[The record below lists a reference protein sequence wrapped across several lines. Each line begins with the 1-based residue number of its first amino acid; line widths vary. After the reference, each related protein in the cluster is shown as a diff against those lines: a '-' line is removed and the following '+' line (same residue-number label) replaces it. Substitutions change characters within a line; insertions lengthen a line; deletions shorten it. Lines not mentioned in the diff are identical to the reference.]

1 MPGAMATDPLSPC
14 TGVCR
19 IDSATRLCA
28 GCRRTIDEIVA
39 WPRLAPET
47 KRAVLAVLPT
57 RSARG

>member
-1 MPGAMATDPLSPC
+1 MPATMSVDPLSPC

-28 GCRRTIDEIVA
+28 GCKRTIDEIMA

-47 KRAVLAVLPT
+47 KRAVLAQL
-57 RSARG
+57 ALRGRPA

>member
-1 MPGAMATDPLSPC
+1 MTTDPLSPC

-28 GCRRTIDEIVA
+28 GCKRTIDEIMA

-47 KRAVLAVLPT
+47 KRAVLARL
-57 RSARG
+57 ALRGRPA